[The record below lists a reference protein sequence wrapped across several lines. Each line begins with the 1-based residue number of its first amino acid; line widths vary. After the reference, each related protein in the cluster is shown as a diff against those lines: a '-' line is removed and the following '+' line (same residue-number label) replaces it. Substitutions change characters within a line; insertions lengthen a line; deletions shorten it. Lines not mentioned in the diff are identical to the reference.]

1 MTQTVVD
8 LKTLLKDS
16 TDVIAIFQLKFDRT
30 TEMIRWLSTSQ
41 MRSMKKKIRLGN
53 YELKYV
59 APAAEYGRLD
69 DRGTLLEN
77 VFTVFNVSRPED
89 FRGHSLSVSDI
100 VALKDSEG
108 TIYYY
113 VDDFGFKQLQDI
125 A

>member
-1 MTQTVVD
+1 
-8 LKTLLKDS
+8 
-16 TDVIAIFQLKFDRT
+16 
-30 TEMIRWLSTSQ
+30 MIRWLTTSQ
-41 MRSMKKKIRLGN
+41 MKRMNKKIRLEN

-77 VFTVFNVSRPED
+77 VFTEFNISRPED
-89 FRGHSLSVSDI
+89 FSGHSLSVSDI

-113 VDDFGFKQLQDI
+113 VDDFGFRQLQDI